1 MRKVNVIFVVHQK
14 SDVKNKKQ
22 DTAVNYSQEQS

>member
-14 SDVKNKKQ
+14 LDVKTKKQ
-22 DTAVNYSQEQS
+22 DTTIKCSQEQS